1 MRTSLPGTVCGAL
14 LMATL
19 LVWLGATPSQA
30 TVVYRGS
37 DGQGATLF
45 SDRPVPGGVRVELE
59 PLSVVPL
66 SRVAAPVSPATP
78 AAAASGA
85 PLVAPFIAYSRLH
98 IASPRDEETLPSG
111 AAGNVQVQLA
121 IEPALDE
128 THRLR
133 LLVDGQAMAPAIHAD
148 TLRLTNLERG
158 ERVLQ
163 VELLDA
169 SGEVRQRSAPVT
181 LYVQRASINLPQN
194 PRSSH

>member
-1 MRTSLPGTVCGAL
+1 MRTSLPGTVCAAL

-85 PLVAPFIAYSRLH
+85 PLVAYSRLH
-98 IASPRDEETLPSG
+98 IAAPRDEETLPSG
-111 AAGNVQVQLA
+111 AAGNMQVQLA

-169 SGEVRQRSAPVT
+169 SGEVRQRSTPVT